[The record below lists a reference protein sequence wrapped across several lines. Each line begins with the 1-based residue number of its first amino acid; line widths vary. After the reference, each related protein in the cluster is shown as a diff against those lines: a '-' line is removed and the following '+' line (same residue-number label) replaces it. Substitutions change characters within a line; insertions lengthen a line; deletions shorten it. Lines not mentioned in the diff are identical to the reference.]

1 MQVLASAAHP
11 PTKYYNFFLTSLL
24 ETVRINIG
32 ECAAAAYT
40 QLSIA
45 AATQLLMFDNREVRC
60 DVNHHAMFTNQALAL
75 CGMTAAGD
83 ARVHR
88 CVLPDVGGGRG
99 PRAGAHQR
107 GGRQGAAL
115 GGAPLSEAHPAEPG
129 VRHGAG
135 THRVNGLWC
144 GLI

>member
-60 DVNHHAMFTNQALAL
+60 DVNHHA
-75 CGMTAAGD
+75 
-83 ARVHR
+83 
-88 CVLPDVGGGRG
+88 VG
-99 PRAGAHQR
+99 
-107 GGRQGAAL
+107 
-115 GGAPLSEAHPAEPG
+115 
-129 VRHGAG
+129 
-135 THRVNGLWC
+135 
-144 GLI
+144 